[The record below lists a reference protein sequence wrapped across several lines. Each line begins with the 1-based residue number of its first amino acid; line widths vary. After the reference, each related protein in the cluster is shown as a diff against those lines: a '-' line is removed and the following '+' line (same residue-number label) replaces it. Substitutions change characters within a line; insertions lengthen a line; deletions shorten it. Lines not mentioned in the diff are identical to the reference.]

1 MPNLTRPCLD
11 KNNAIDFSLD
21 FAYNF
26 DALQQKGCKAH
37 IILGNFFKG
46 NDMAAGFIHG
56 TGPRRFDIGFI
67 VHPPTPQQASPEIMA
82 GSRVYLAPRF
92 RPEEDG
98 VPISRSSSSES
109 ETMLAG
115 INALAGLAQAYQ
127 DQIASD
133 QEDAQ
138 VSAAP
143 VPFEIAQ
150 AIQQI
155 HSRFNEAIPEPLSNT
170 NSLEEGFRTYGFSDG
185 TKVILNPQGDVW
197 VYCLKV
203 EDIYTLVIREG
214 DMISC
219 FQPNIN
225 QPIQPAAPQATTPPL
240 HPDFRHIVPKCK
252 DPSLAKAGEKGML
265 GVLQKVFDPSAPS

>member
-1 MPNLTRPCLD
+1 MTFHKFEFIIC
-11 KNNAIDFSLD
+11 
-21 FAYNF
+21 

-37 IILGNFFKG
+37 NFLINIYKG
-46 NDMAAGFIHG
+46 NDMAAQAPGI
-56 TGPRRFDIGFI
+56 GPRRFDNGFI
-67 VHPPTPQQASPEIMA
+67 VNPLTPQQEIIP

-92 RPEEDG
+92 TPEEG
-98 VPISRSSSSES
+98 RVPISRSSSSES
-109 ETMLAG
+109 ETTLAG
-115 INALAGLAQAYQ
+115 INALAALSQAHQ
-127 DQIASD
+127 VPIASD
-133 QEDAQ
+133 QEDAPF
-138 VSAAP
+138 SATP

-155 HSRFNEAIPEPLSNT
+155 HSRFKEAIPEPLSNT
-170 NSLEEGFRTYGFSDG
+170 NSIVEGFKTYGFSDG

-203 EDIYTLVIREG
+203 ANIYTLVIRQG